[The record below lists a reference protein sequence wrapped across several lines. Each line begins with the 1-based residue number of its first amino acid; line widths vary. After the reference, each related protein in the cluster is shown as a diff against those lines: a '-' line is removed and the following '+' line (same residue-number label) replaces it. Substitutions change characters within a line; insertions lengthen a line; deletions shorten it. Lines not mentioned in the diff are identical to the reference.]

1 VQQLSGTL
9 SGRIRAGLVVYI
21 MAKMSASKYFVQKSL
36 EEKFLQKEK
45 MIFILKVSPGKNPK
59 YQIRVVLCQP
69 KKISSISQH
78 PTCGENE
85 CSSKLIA

>member
-45 MIFILKVSPGKNPK
+45 MIFIL
-59 YQIRVVLCQP
+59 
-69 KKISSISQH
+69 
-78 PTCGENE
+78 
-85 CSSKLIA
+85 